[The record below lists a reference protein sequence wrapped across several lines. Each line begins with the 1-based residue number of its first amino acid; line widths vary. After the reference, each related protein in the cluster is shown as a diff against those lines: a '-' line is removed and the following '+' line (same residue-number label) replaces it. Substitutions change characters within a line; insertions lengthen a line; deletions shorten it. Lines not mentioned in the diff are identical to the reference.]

1 MPIYKDEKT
10 GTWYCKFYYEDYTGT
25 RRQKLKRG
33 FKLQRDAK
41 EWERAFLE
49 KMQGTPE
56 MTFQALYDIYIEDMS
71 HRLREN
77 SIEGKKNVFKN
88 RILPYFKTKPVNT
101 ITPADI
107 RAWQNEQISKG
118 YSAAYLDRIQNML
131 TTILNYAV
139 TYYNLPVNPCDKA
152 GHMGKR
158 TRSQNFWTVD
168 QFNRVLTE
176 VSDPVAITALQ
187 VLFYSG
193 MRFGELL
200 ALTLNDLDFD
210 NNTISIT
217 KSLQHRAKAGDLV
230 TPPKT
235 ENGIRCI
242 SMPETIMQLVK
253 GHTERIYGISEY
265 DRVFTFTKSLISG
278 NIRRGAAAAGIPVI
292 RIHDLRH
299 SHVSLLI
306 EMGFSPHLIA
316 ERIGDTVQMVN
327 NTYGHLYP
335 TKHKEVADRLNSLI
349 VSN

>member
-1 MPIYKDEKT
+1 MPIYKDETT
-10 GTWYCKFYYEDYTGT
+10 GTWYCKFYYTDYTGA
-25 RRQKLKRG
+25 RKQKLKRG

-41 EWERAFLE
+41 EWERVFLE
-49 KMQGTPE
+49 KMQGTPD
-56 MTFQALYDIYIEDMS
+56 MTFQALYDLYINDMS

-77 SIEGKKNVFKN
+77 SVDGKKNVFKN
-88 RILPYFKTKPVNT
+88 RILPYFKDKPINA
-101 ITPADI
+101 ITAADV
-107 RAWQNEQISKG
+107 RSWQNEQISLG
-118 YSAAYLDRIQNML
+118 YSDAYLDRIQNML
-131 TTILNYAV
+131 TTIFNYAV
-139 TYYNLPVNPCDKA
+139 NYYNLPSNPCNKA

-158 TRSQNFWTVD
+158 TRSHKFWTVEE
-168 QFNRVLTE
+168 FNKVMTS
-176 VSDPVAITALQ
+176 VTDPAASTALQ

-200 ALTLNDLDFD
+200 ALTLQDFD
-210 NNTISIT
+210 FTANTINIT
-217 KSLQHRAKAGDLV
+217 KSLQHRAKAGDLI

-235 ENGIRCI
+235 DNGIRCI
-242 SMPETIMQLVK
+242 SMPSTIMQLV
-253 GHTERIYGISEY
+253 HDYTQRIYGLSAT

-278 NIRRGAAAAGIPVI
+278 NMTRGAATANVQRI

-306 EMGFSPHLIA
+306 DMGFTPHLIA

-335 TKHKEVADRLNSLI
+335 TKHKEVADKLNELI

>member
-1 MPIYKDEKT
+1 MPIFKDESRN
-10 GTWYCKFYYEDYTGT
+10 TWYVKTYYTDFTGAK
-25 RRQKLKRG
+25 RQKMKRG

-41 EWERAFLE
+41 EWERNFLE
-49 KMQGTPE
+49 KMQGTPD
-56 MTFQALYDIYIEDMS
+56 MTFQALYDLYIEDIS
-71 HRLREN
+71 HRQRLT
-77 SIEGKKNVFKN
+77 SVEGKKNVFKN
-88 RILPYFKTKPVNT
+88 QILPYFKDKPINT

-107 RAWQNEQISKG
+107 RAWQNELISKG
-118 YSAAYLDRIQNML
+118 YSDAYLDRIQNML
-131 TTILNYAV
+131 TTIFNYAV
-139 TYYNLPVNPCDKA
+139 NYYNLPANPCDKA

-158 TRSQNFWTVD
+158 TRSQKFWTVD
-168 QFNRVLTE
+168 EFNKIIATVT
-176 VSDPVAITALQ
+176 DPTAYTALM

-193 MRFGELL
+193 MRFGELI
-200 ALTLNDLDFD
+200 ALNLGDFD
-210 NNTISIT
+210 FDANTINIT
-217 KSLQHRAKAGDLV
+217 KSLQHRAKLGDIV

-235 ENGIRCI
+235 NNGIRCI
-242 SMPETIMQLVK
+242 SMPPAIMQTVK
-253 GHTERIYGISEY
+253 RYTGRLYGISDN

-278 NIRRGAAAAGIPVI
+278 NIKRGASATGLQVI

-335 TKHKEVADRLNSLI
+335 TKHKEVADKLNALI